1 MHIITMEIIKYKNS
15 LKKNLI
21 KNKIDI
27 PKFIIEKEF
36 FNKFDIIFLTKDDF
50 FFFCAVNDK

>member
-1 MHIITMEIIKYKNS
+1 MEIIKYKNS

-50 FFFCAVNDK
+50 FFFFAVNDK